1 MEDFIFKKD
10 YTRKRDTIPAAEA
23 TAEDIL
29 PSPVAR
35 EYLEFHT
42 AFMRRLPKYI
52 VPKDKETFERVLPK
66 LNNLA
71 KRLGGSI
78 EAKVDYHKWLS
89 QIVVVLPFFEIYK
102 PEDAELFIDI
112 FQNSHSFN
120 VTATDDGNVRIYI
133 MINYFNEI
141 MPKDMNEA
149 LEIAGSIILEDDD
162 NKK

>member
-1 MEDFIFKKD
+1 
-10 YTRKRDTIPAAEA
+10 
-23 TAEDIL
+23 
-29 PSPVAR
+29 
-35 EYLEFHT
+35 
-42 AFMRRLPKYI
+42 
-52 VPKDKETFERVLPK
+52 
-66 LNNLA
+66 
-71 KRLGGSI
+71 
-78 EAKVDYHKWLS
+78 
-89 QIVVVLPFFEIYK
+89 VVLPFFEIYK